1 MTWDTV
7 LDYVTYLIRFLGQ
20 IGLLIG
26 ALMIVYAGYLYA
38 SSVFAD
44 TDPGAGKQAI
54 RYAVIGVLVISFAYG
69 IMRILTNAF
78 IT

>member
-1 MTWDTV
+1 MGDEFASGIMTWDTV
-7 LDYVTYLIRFLGQ
+7 LDYITYLIRFLGQ

-44 TDPGAGKQAI
+44 TDPGEGKKAI
-54 RYAVIGVLVISFAYG
+54 RMAVI
-69 IMRILTNAF
+69 
-78 IT
+78 